1 MNKINTKRG
10 TKLLALAAG
19 FVLFSFTASAQN
31 LINNSSGKVNNE
43 GTIQFKANN
52 ADFKN
57 DAVITNITNTSGE
70 IHFFGTDQTFT
81 GTKPLTSTSALRIPG
96 FVSYRAT
103 AGNQNIH
110 DGYYTNLDVQDAS
123 TKIFANG
130 TNNYF
135 IGGNYTTAGGNRTYT
150 GSLVTYDGIGAQTM
164 AAENTTNGTGYNNL
178 AFENAGLKTLSS
190 GLALVN
196 GTTVINAN
204 TATGGVTIDGT
215 SGGAI
220 QADGDFTQA
229 ASAGDF
235 SLNLGGL
242 ATLNGTTNA
251 IGAIASVNNGTLT
264 LGANSTNNVTGAL
277 NLTDAT
283 GLSLLAVNSA
293 TTLNIDGTFTN
304 NDQARTN
311 MTFDA
316 TSTVDYQDGATNI
329 VTTAVGKPYGNFIVS
344 KSNAAISPTNN
355 GGAENNINIATSF
368 ALNGGQD
375 LDMNGTTGG
384 YVNMISA
391 TSGNVTY
398 GDQEEVIGKF
408 RRTTPSIAAG
418 TYVFNNASTTVEFT
432 TAATGG
438 NYFEVHSI
446 PGASNFNY
454 DATRDVH
461 RNVQLAYDYAGWVA
475 TVQVGYNQ
483 TETTGWTAGYNE
495 SQIRYLEGKP
505 AALSTE
511 RMATNQSYTRANSSP
526 TAFGTVSLP
535 GFTPGADI
543 DNIADAGFFSANE
556 LILRAGP
563 GVVASVQPG
572 RWSNPATW
580 DAGEQPLAFDS
591 VLVRHNVWAG
601 FVRPGNDNYTNDEL
615 HPTELAAAINI
626 IAPTATFQTPTLM
639 IGSSD
644 ITVPFETS
652 TPDVNGTGS
661 IYIGDLGATPENK
674 PSLADE
680 LLAADVSTNYVAG
693 LLVFGDADNSNA
705 FVPKLI
711 SKGNV
716 VIDGV
721 INIGGILS
729 LGQ

>member
-10 TKLLALAAG
+10 TKLIALAAG

-31 LINNSSGKVNNE
+31 LINNSTGKVNNA

-57 DAVITNITNTSGE
+57 DAAIGNILNPGE

-81 GTKPLTSTSALRIPG
+81 GTNPLTSSSALRIPG

-110 DGYYTNLDVQDAS
+110 EGYYTNLDVQDAS

-150 GSLVTYDGIGAQTM
+150 GSLVTYDGSDAQTM

-229 ASAGDF
+229 ATAGDF

-384 YVNMISA
+384 YVNMLSA

-511 RMATNQSYTRANSSP
+511 RMTTNQSYTRANSSP

-601 FVRPGNDNYTNDEL
+601 FVRTNDNYTNDEL

-626 IAPTATFQTPTLM
+626 IAPTATFPTPTLM

-661 IYIGDLGATPENK
+661 IYIGALGATPENK

-705 FVPKLI
+705 FVPKMI

-729 LGQ
+729 LGL

>member
-31 LINNSSGKVNNE
+31 LINNGTGKVNNE

-81 GTKPLTSTSALRIPG
+81 GTNPLTSTSALRIPG

>member
-31 LINNSSGKVNNE
+31 LINNGTGKVNNE

-81 GTKPLTSTSALRIPG
+81 GTNPLTSTSALRIPG

-110 DGYYTNLDVQDAS
+110 DGYYTDLDVQDAS

-150 GSLVTYDGIGAQTM
+150 GSLVTYDGSDTQTM

-229 ASAGDF
+229 ATAGDF

-626 IAPTATFQTPTLM
+626 IAPTATFPTPTLM